1 MKYTIIGKT
10 SLTVSRIALGCMSYG
25 SSNWRAWVLNE
36 REAQPFF
43 KTALDAGVT
52 FFDTAN
58 MYSHGA
64 SEEVTGRAL
73 RAMAQRDKVVIAT
86 KVFYAVGGDTPQR
99 QGLSRQQ
106 ILTGCDDSLRR
117 LGTDYIDLYQIHRWD
132 PNTPLDETLE
142 ALNTLVASGKVRYI
156 GASSGWAWRLMKALS
171 ISERNGWAKFASMQ
185 NHYNALYREE
195 EREMMPLCI
204 SEGVGV
210 IPWSPLARGLLTRPR
225 PADGSVKTTDS
236 ARSAIDQ
243 YSVDLY
249 EGTAQWDI
257 VDAVAGVAKTRG
269 VTIAQ
274 VALAWLLAKPG
285 VTAPIVGATKLSHL
299 ESAIA
304 GVELTLSPEEIA
316 AIDAPYRAQTVKG
329 HED

>member
-1 MKYTIIGKT
+1 MKYTTLGNT
-10 SLTVSRIALGCMSYG
+10 SLKVSRIALGCMSYG
-25 SSNWRAWVLNE
+25 SSKWRAWVKDDADA
-36 REAQPFF
+36 RPFF
-43 KTALDAGVT
+43 KAAIDAGVT

-73 RAMAQRDKVVIAT
+73 RDMATRDTIVIAT
-86 KVFYAVGGDTPQR
+86 KVFYAIGGGSPQA

-106 ILTGCDDSLRR
+106 ILTACDDSLRR

-132 PNTPLDETLE
+132 PATPLDETLE
-142 ALNTLVASGKVRYI
+142 ALSALVSSGKVRHI
-156 GASSGWAWRLMKALS
+156 GASSGWAWEMMKALS
-171 ISERNGWAKFASMQ
+171 MSERNGWAKFASMQ

-210 IPWSPLARGLLTRPR
+210 IPWSPLARGILTRPR
-225 PADGSVKTTDS
+225 PATGSVKTADS
-236 ARSAIDQ
+236 ARSAIDA
-243 YSVDLY
+243 YSIELY
-249 EGTAQWDI
+249 EGTAQWAI
-257 VDAVAGVAKTRG
+257 VDAVEAVSKTRG
-269 VTIAQ
+269 VPMAE

-285 VTAPIVGATKLSHL
+285 VTAPIIGATKLSHL

-304 GVELTLSPEEIA
+304 GVDLVLTAAEIA
-316 AIDAPYRAQTVKG
+316 SIDAPYTAQAVKG
-329 HED
+329 H

>member
-1 MKYTIIGKT
+1 
-10 SLTVSRIALGCMSYG
+10 MSYG
-25 SSNWRAWVLNE
+25 SSKWRAWVKD
-36 REAQPFF
+36 EADARPFF
-43 KTALDAGVT
+43 KAALEAGVT

-58 MYSHGA
+58 LYSNGA

-73 RAMAQRDKVVIAT
+73 KDCAQRDKVVIAT
-86 KVFYAVGGDTPQR
+86 KVFYAVGGGSPQL

-106 ILTGCDDSLRR
+106 ILTAFDGSLRR
-117 LGTDYIDLYQIHRWD
+117 LGTDYIDLYQIHRFD
-132 PNTPLDETLE
+132 PATPLDETLE
-142 ALNTLVASGKVRYI
+142 ALNSLVASGKVRYI

-225 PADGSVKTTDS
+225 PAAGSVTTADS
-236 ARSAIDQ
+236 ARSAIDA
-243 YSVDLY
+243 YSIELY
-249 EGTAQWDI
+249 EGIAQWAI
-257 VDAVAGVAKTRG
+257 VDAVDAVAKKRG
-269 VTIAQ
+269 VPMAEI
-274 VALAWLLAKPG
+274 ALAWLLAKPG
-285 VTAPIVGATKLSHL
+285 VTAPIIGATKLSHL
-299 ESAIA
+299 ESAVA
-304 GVELTLSPEEIA
+304 GVELTLTADEIA
-316 AIDAPYRAQTVKG
+316 AIDAPYKAQAVKG

>member
-1 MKYTIIGKT
+1 MKYTTLGNT
-10 SLTVSRIALGCMSYG
+10 SLKVSRIALGCMSYG
-25 SSNWRAWVLNE
+25 SSKWRAWVKD
-36 REAQPFF
+36 EADARPFF
-43 KTALDAGVT
+43 KAALDAGVT

-73 RAMAQRDKVVIAT
+73 RDMAQRDQIVIAT
-86 KVFYAVGGDTPQR
+86 KVFYPVGGASTQA

-106 ILTGCDDSLRR
+106 ILTACDDSLRR

-132 PNTPLDETLE
+132 PATPLDETLE
-142 ALNTLVASGKVRYI
+142 ALSSLVTAGKVRHI
-156 GASSGWAWRLMKALS
+156 GASSGWAWQMMKALS
-171 ISERNGWAKFASMQ
+171 ISERNGWAKFAAMQ

-210 IPWSPLARGLLTRPR
+210 IPWSPLGRGLLTRPR
-225 PADGSVKTTDS
+225 PVAGSVKTSDTT
-236 ARSAIDQ
+236 RSAIDA
-243 YSVDLY
+243 YSIELY
-249 EGTAQWDI
+249 EGTAQWAI
-257 VDAVAGVAKTRG
+257 VDAVDAVAKKRG
-269 VTIAQ
+269 VPMAE

-285 VTAPIVGATKLSHL
+285 VTAPIIGATKLSHL

-304 GVELTLSPEEIA
+304 GVDLVLTAEEIA
-316 AIDAPYRAQTVKG
+316 SIDAPYTAQAVKG
-329 HED
+329 H